1 MDIFLCSKDN
11 KFARSLL
18 HVALSMF
25 VW

>member
-25 VW
+25 LW